1 MRHGQGRSSGDVKTR
16 GKAGGEAALTQEVCG
31 EALELGEDGFN
42 GEEEEDATVTATK
55 SRTATSI
62 LSTSFQFLAP
72 GDEH

>member
-1 MRHGQGRSSGDVKTR
+1 V
-16 GKAGGEAALTQEVCG
+16 LTQEVCG
-31 EALELGEDGFN
+31 EALKLGEDGFD
-42 GEEEEDATVTATK
+42 GEEEEDATVTAAK